1 MKNFLRF
8 FTEAQKSQAV
18 IQATRLGLQSDGHGG
33 WYDKKGEFVAKTE
46 DGKLVFYNQGDQPGR
61 DPNQDRTQNNQ
72 RPLATQT
79 KKVSQPQQTQ
89 EPEKKTDDETEGKDL
104 GALTI
109 AFGRFNPPTVGH
121 QKLFSKVASSAGGK
135 EYRIY
140 PSRSTDPKK
149 NPLDPDSK
157 ISVMRKMYP
166 DHGERIINDPQAR
179 TIFDVLKKAD
189 EEGYSSV
196 SIVVGSDRVGEFEK
210 LANDYNGRLYDF
222 EEINIVS
229 AGERDPDAEGVE
241 GMSASKMRKAAMDDY
256 FNMFRRG
263 IPDALDDDS
272 TKKLFNTLRKKMMV
286 KSEGFAIWQIAPKLD
301 FRSLRENYVKEKIF
315 TLGQRVESL
324 VTGLVG
330 RIIRRGTNYLICVT
344 EDEIMFKPWIKDI
357 MEYQETEVSSIEREP
372 GKPNTLLGTKGYFKY
387 ASKMTPGFDK
397 GEETNLQ
404 KGAKAFKGVNG
415 IDFINKYKKKKS

>member
-46 DGKLVFYNQGDQPGR
+46 GGKLVFYNQGDQPGR

-72 RPLATQT
+72 RPVAAQT
-79 KKVSQPQQTQ
+79 RKVSQPQQTQ
-89 EPEKKTDDETEGKDL
+89 EPEKKADGETEGEDL
-104 GALTI
+104 GALTV

-121 QKLFSKVASSAGGK
+121 QKLFSKVAASASGK

-157 ISVMRKMYP
+157 IAVMRKMYP
-166 DHGERIINDPQAR
+166 DHGERIVNDPQAR

-189 EEGYSSV
+189 QEGYSSV
-196 SIVVGSDRVGEFEK
+196 NIVVGSDRVSEFEK

-241 GMSASKMRKAAMDDY
+241 GMSASKMRKAAMDDD

-263 IPDALDDDS
+263 IPDALDDES
-272 TKKLFNTLRKKMMV
+272 TKKLFNTLRRKMQV
-286 KSEGFAIWQIAPKLD
+286 KAEGFAIWQIAPKLD
-301 FRSLRENYVKEKIF
+301 FKSLRENYVKENIF
-315 TLGQRVESL
+315 TIGQRVESL

-344 EDEIMFKPWIKDI
+344 EDNIMFKPWIKDI
-357 MEYQETEVSSIEREP
+357 TEYQERSVPSIEREP
-372 GKPNTLLGTKGYFKY
+372 GKPNTLMGTGGYFKY

-404 KGAKAFKGVNG
+404 QGAKPFKGVNG
-415 IDFINKYKKKKS
+415 MDFINKYKKKKS